1 MEGESDDGG
10 FDATFIETPAI
21 LDKYK
26 GAAGIAN
33 GKLNSNQNT
42 IILDDMR

>member
-1 MEGESDDGG
+1 MEGDSDVDT

-26 GAAGIAN
+26 GAAGIVN
-33 GKLNSNQNT
+33 GKF
-42 IILDDMR
+42 R